1 MSLTPPSTAAPA
13 VTAERPAGT
22 GQAVG
27 SPAESPPAG
36 KATKTGVPRT
46 ALPRLSSLLRY
57 LRRVSGLVAV
67 VLLWWLGTGQGWLG
81 STTPSPSAVWNAG
94 VELVRSGDYAHHL
107 LVSLGRVGKGLLFGI
122 PLGILLGLGAG
133 LTKAVEDVVDAPIQA
148 FRMLPHLALAPVFI
162 IWFGIGETSK
172 TMLILIGPVFPLY
185 INVLHGIRGVDNKLV
200 EVARSCG
207 LGRWGLTRRV
217 ILPGALPQIL
227 VGLRQ
232 ALGIGWLTLVV
243 AEQTATTSGIGYL
256 MSDAR
261 EFLRTDVM
269 FVVLVTYALLG
280 VLSDLLVRLLERRAL
295 AWRRGFAGA

>member
-1 MSLTPPSTAAPA
+1 MPPSPPQSTQIPEPPPVTTAPAVAAPA
-13 VTAERPAGT
+13 RTEPRPPGPPRRRTSRRT
-22 GQAVG
+22 GA
-27 SPAESPPAG
+27 A
-36 KATKTGVPRT
+36 
-46 ALPRLSSLLRY
+46 LLRR
-57 LRRVSGLVAV
+57 LRRVSGLIAV
-67 VLLWWLGTGQGWLG
+67 LLLWWLGTAQGWLG
-81 STTPSPSAVWNAG
+81 STTPSPGAVWDAG
-94 VELVRSGDYAHHL
+94 VELIRSGEYGHHL
-107 LVSLGRVGKGLLFGI
+107 GVSLERVARGLAIGI
-122 PLGILLGLGAG
+122 PLGVLLGLLAG
-133 LTKAVEDVVDAPIQA
+133 LTRSVEDVIDAPIQA

-172 TMLILIGPVFPLY
+172 TMLILIGPIFPLY
-185 INVLHGIRGVDNKLV
+185 INVLHGIRGVDNRLV
-200 EVARSCG
+200 EAARSCG

-217 ILPGALPQIL
+217 ILPGALPQIF

-256 MSDAR
+256 MTDAR

-295 AWRRGFAGA
+295 AWRRGFTGT

>member
-1 MSLTPPSTAAPA
+1 MPS
-13 VTAERPAGT
+13 
-22 GQAVG
+22 
-27 SPAESPPAG
+27 SPAETLVVGAAPPVRAPARTEPRPPPPAR
-36 KATKTGVPRT
+36 TPRP
-46 ALPRLSSLLRY
+46 AAVALLRR

-67 VLLWWLGTGQGWLG
+67 LLLWWLGTERGWLG
-81 STTPSPSAVWNAG
+81 ATTPSPAAVWDAG
-94 VELVRSGDYAHHL
+94 VDLIRSGEYGEHL
-107 LVSLGRVGKGLLFGI
+107 AVSLERVARGLAIGI
-122 PLGILLGLGAG
+122 PLGVLLGLLAG
-133 LTKAVEDVVDAPIQA
+133 LTRSVEDVIDAPIQA

-172 TMLILIGPVFPLY
+172 TMLILIGPIFPLY
-185 INVLHGIRGVDNKLV
+185 INVLHGIRGVDNRLV
-200 EVARSCG
+200 EAARSCG

-217 ILPGALPQIL
+217 ILPGALPQIF

-256 MSDAR
+256 MTDAR

-295 AWRRGFAGA
+295 AWRRGFTGT

>member
-1 MSLTPPSTAAPA
+1 MSQSTAPPIAVPGGPPLPTSPLPEEPLTPPGPASAGRPLARAGLAA
-13 VTAERPAGT
+13 V
-22 GQAVG
+22 
-27 SPAESPPAG
+27 
-36 KATKTGVPRT
+36 
-46 ALPRLSSLLRY
+46 LR
-57 LRRVSGLVAV
+57 LRRVSGLIAV
-67 VLLWWLGTGQGWLG
+67 LLLWWVGARQGWLG
-81 STTPSPSAVWNAG
+81 STTPAPGSVWSAAL
-94 VELVRSGDYAHHL
+94 ELVRSGEYAHHL
-107 LVSLGRVGKGLLFGI
+107 GVSLERVGKGLAIGI
-122 PLGILLGLGAG
+122 PLGIALGLAAG
-133 LTKAVEDVVDAPIQA
+133 LTRAVEDVIDAPIQA

-172 TMLILIGPVFPLY
+172 TMLILIGPIFPLY
-185 INVLHGIRGVDNKLV
+185 INVLHGIRGVDNRLV
-200 EVARSCG
+200 EAARSCG

-256 MSDAR
+256 MTDAR

-280 VLSDLLVRLLERRAL
+280 VLSDQLVRLLERRAL
-295 AWRRGFAGA
+295 AWRRGYPGR

>member
-1 MSLTPPSTAAPA
+1 MPENQAPVLTAPAPAAPPP
-13 VTAERPAGT
+13 EPGPA
-22 GQAVG
+22 A
-27 SPAESPPAG
+27 
-36 KATKTGVPRT
+36 PRT
-46 ALPRLSSLLRY
+46 RARGRRPRGAAVA
-57 LRRVSGLVAV
+57 LRRVSGLAAV
-67 VLLWWLGTGQGWLG
+67 LLLWWLGTRQGWFG
-81 STTPSPSAVWNAG
+81 STTPSPGSVREAA
-94 VELVRSGDYAHHL
+94 VELLESGDFGHHL
-107 LVSLGRVGKGLLFGI
+107 LVSLGRVGRGLALGI
-122 PLGILLGLGAG
+122 PLGLVLGLAAG
-133 LTKAVEDVVDAPIQA
+133 LTRWVEDVLDPPIQA
-148 FRMLPHLALAPVFI
+148 LRMLPHLALAPVFI

-185 INVLHGIRGVDNKLV
+185 INVLHGIRGVDNRLV
-200 EVARSCG
+200 EAARSCG

-217 ILPGALPQIL
+217 ILPGALPQIF

-256 MSDAR
+256 MTDAR

-295 AWRRGFAGA
+295 AWRRGFAGV